1 MFGRAA
7 DVRVPSEEGVQ
18 SERMGRKG
26 LTVDSGLF
34 CFDVMTVDAFVEL
47 PLSLR
52 R

>member
-7 DVRVPSEEGVQ
+7 DVRVLSEGVQ
-18 SERMGRKG
+18 SERMRRQG
-26 LTVDSGLF
+26 LTVDSRLF
-34 CFDVMTVDAFVEL
+34 CFDVMTVDAFAEL

>member
-7 DVRVPSEEGVQ
+7 DVRVLFEGFQ

-26 LTVDSGLF
+26 LTVGSWLV
-34 CFDVMTVDAFVEL
+34 CFDAMTVDASAEL

>member
-1 MFGRAA
+1 MFGKAA
-7 DVRVPSEEGVQ
+7 DVRVLFEEEFQ

-26 LTVDSGLF
+26 LTVGSRPVH
-34 CFDVMTVDAFVEL
+34 FDAMTVDASAEL